1 MRIEDCWNDKKA
13 YYVTF
18 KTKDETRICRLI
30 LVSPEME
37 ALKDIERLVFSNFN
51 RVKSIL
57 AIDEW
62 GDALVLK

>member
-13 YYVTF
+13 YYITF
-18 KTKDETRICRLI
+18 QTKDNRQVGRLI